1 MNKLCVLVFTILLVM
16 ALVHGASGEELA
28 GDITAE
34 AIELIVPETEE
45 ALPVGDDAE
54 NVRSEDDF
62 AVSASELTE
71 DRFKNRRYIEVS
83 GYLGQNL
90 LQVAKALKMSKY
102 YEAYYSEQIYFYNS
116 QFDPYRGADGINLRE
131 ASISSMEK
139 YNWTTNYIS
148 DYYYEILGNEDIDLS
163 AYPSLHFYG
172 VYCGQS
178 LKEAVNLLIQSG
190 WAPLDVD
197 GYGVGLYLDTQGH
210 RLDIQRDGYDVVSG
224 VTLYTAKGWNLYN
237 LHSKRDKTFDIL
249 QEGKA
254 APTSISLKPKGT
266 FTVKKGSMSAL
277 TPSVKPSGAAR
288 LLKWK
293 SSNTKVAQVTQWGLL
308 KAKKPGTAKITVT
321 SKNGKK
327 ATVTVKVV
335 DSASYG
341 LPVLN
346 NTEKTM
352 AVGDR
357 FTLKVAQMADGSKIP
372 KLTWTS
378 SNKKTA
384 KVDSEG
390 KITAVGT
397 GTSSITVKTAGG
409 QKATCQ
415 VTVKNTPK
423 KVSLNKTQ
431 LTINR
436 GESYQLKAKLPEG
449 TYTSKYT
456 WTSSNKKVAKVSSNG
471 KVKAVGEGTA
481 TIKVKTANGKTARC
495 KVIVDP
501 ADKSK
506 YDLLNY
512 LGKGLKASAKKLGWK
527 KTFEG
532 SAFISYVVDGCMI
545 ESSYG
550 DMDYETAIINCVSI
564 DKKSRYNINGIKWGD
579 NIMTAK
585 RKMIETGWTLDDY
598 RDENDSYVTSNHYIF
613 NKGNQ
618 TIMFFTDNT
627 DNKNMITD
635 VVASVH

>member
-1 MNKLCVLVFTILLVM
+1 MKKLCVLVFTILLVI
-16 ALVHGASGEELA
+16 ALVHGVSGEELS

-34 AIELIVPETEE
+34 AIELNVPETEE

-83 GYLGQNL
+83 GYLGQDL

-102 YEAYYSEQIYFYNS
+102 YEAYSGEQIYFYNA
-116 QFDPYRGADGINLRE
+116 QYVPFLAADGMNVRH

-139 YNWTTNYIS
+139 YNWTTNYIA
-148 DYYYEILGNEDIDLS
+148 DYYEIRDEEYIDLS

-178 LKEAVNLLIQSG
+178 LKEAVNLLILSG
-190 WAPLDVD
+190 WAPLHE
-197 GYGVGLYLDTQGH
+197 YGNGCGIYMDSQGH
-210 RLDIQRDGYDVVSG
+210 RLEIQSSDFEVVWG
-224 VTLYTAKGWNLYN
+224 VSIYTVKGWK
-237 LHSKRDKTFDIL
+237 LHNRDRTFDVL
-249 QEGKA
+249 QEGKP
-254 APTSISLKPKGT
+254 APTSISLKPRGT
-266 FTVKKGSMSAL
+266 ITVKKGSMSAL

-308 KAKKPGTAKITVT
+308 KARKPGTAKITVT

-327 ATVTVKVV
+327 STVIVKVV

-481 TIKVKTANGKTARC
+481 IIKVKIANGKTARC
-495 KVIVDP
+495 KVTVNP

-527 KTFEG
+527 VKREG
-532 SAFISYVVDGCMI
+532 SAFIGYQNAYNADCEIISY
-545 ESSYG
+545 S
-550 DMDYETAIINCVSI
+550 MDYDTSIIKNISI
-564 DKKSRYNINGIKWGD
+564 YEKSRYNINGIKWGERKE
-579 NIMTAK
+579 TAVQ
-585 RKMIETGWTLDDY
+585 KMNLPGWTLDS
-598 RDENDSYVTSNHYIF
+598 RDENDESASFEYVNGDFYIRLLV
-613 NKGNQ
+613 KQGKVYD
-618 TIMFFTDNT
+618 IMACIED
-627 DNKNMITD
+627 
-635 VVASVH
+635 